1 MKPLLSVKNLSTRF
15 DTFDGAVYAV
25 NDVSFDLYPG
35 DTLAVVG
42 ESGSGKSVT
51 MLSLLGLLSG
61 SNEVTGEARF
71 SVAGFETDLLKIS
84 SADLNR
90 LRGNRI
96 SLIFQ
101 DALRS
106 LNPVMTVGEQIS
118 ESLLTHKVREER
130 NAELKE
136 EAGRMRGSGVSRV
149 FQGALRS
156 FNPVMTVGEQISE
169 SLITH
174 RGYNKKSA
182 YKRAVELLEMVG
194 ISQPDKRY
202 HSYPHMFSGGMRQR
216 AMIAIAISCTP
227 DILIADEPTTALD
240 VTIQAQIV
248 ELTRRLQQELGMA
261 VIWITHDLGVVAGLA
276 DRVMV
281 MYGGTGVEIAPVD
294 RLYET
299 PCHPYTEGLLGAI
312 PSIAEEGDE
321 SLVSIEGSPPDLYQA
336 PSHCQFA
343 WRCRYVLERCW
354 KEIPPGYQVA
364 DGHVTKC
371 FYDMLNKKPRVEADI
386 SG

>member
-15 DTFDGAVYAV
+15 DTFDGSVYAV
-25 NDVSFDLYPG
+25 NDVNFDLNPG
-35 DTLAVVG
+35 ETLAVVG

-61 SNEVTGEARF
+61 SKEVTGSAFF
-71 SVAGFETDLLKIS
+71 STAGLDMDLLAIS
-84 SADLNR
+84 KTELNR

-96 SLIFQ
+96 SIIFQ

-118 ESLLTHKVREER
+118 ESLLTHREREER
-130 NAELKE
+130 NAEIKE
-136 EAGRMRGSGVSRV
+136 EAGRLRGSKVSKA
-149 FQGALRS
+149 FQSTLRS

-169 SLITH
+169 TLRTH
-174 RGYNKKSA
+174 KGYNRKSA
-182 YKRAVELLEMVG
+182 YRRAIELLEMVG

-202 HSYPHMFSGGMRQR
+202 YSYPHMFSGGMRQR

-240 VTIQAQIV
+240 VTIQAQIID
-248 ELTRRLQQELGMA
+248 LTKRLQQELGMA

-281 MYGGTGVEIAPVD
+281 MYGGTGVETAPVD
-294 RLYET
+294 RLYES
-299 PCHPYTEGLLGAI
+299 PCHPYTAGLLGAI
-312 PSIAEEGDE
+312 PNIAEDGGDR
-321 SLVSIEGSPPDLYQA
+321 LISIEGAPPDLYQE
-336 PSHCQFA
+336 PRHCQFA
-343 WRCRYVLERCW
+343 WRCPYVFERCW
-354 KEIPPGYQVA
+354 KEIPRGYTVSE
-364 DGHVTKC
+364 GHVAKC
-371 FYDMLNKKPRVEADI
+371 FYDMQNNKPRTGVQN